1 MTDNTRAIPRSILYT
16 PALSLNRVV
25 KALTYD
31 ADVHLIDLED
41 SVPGPSKA
49 QGRIICRTALDNAPL
64 SANIAVRINALG
76 TVDALH
82 DLVML
87 CGGGTAP
94 GFIVMSMV
102 RSPAE
107 VVFLRETF
115 ASAGKS
121 PEIYLTIETVEA
133 ITDLDDV
140 AAVADGLIF
149 GSADLAATLGVPI
162 TWSGMLAARQAMV
175 LASAR
180 HGIGC
185 IDTANYRLS
194 EPEVLAN
201 EIQNIRDLGF
211 HGKATVH
218 PSELEPI
225 NSALRP
231 NEGALLA
238 ARRITE
244 AVKAAQGGIALL
256 DGHMVGPPFA
266 RMAHTTLG
274 LGQAWAAR
282 FNRSNS

>member
-1 MTDNTRAIPRSILYT
+1 MTDITRAIPRSILYT

-25 KALTYD
+25 KALSYD

-41 SVPGPSKA
+41 SVPGPAKA
-49 QGRIICRTALDNAPL
+49 EGRVICRTALDNAPA

-76 TVDALH
+76 TIDALH
-82 DLVML
+82 DVVML
-87 CGGGTAP
+87 CSGSATP

-107 VVFLRETF
+107 VIFLRETF
-115 ASAGKS
+115 ASAGKY

-133 ITDLDDV
+133 ITDLDNV
-140 AAVADGLIF
+140 ASVADGLIF
-149 GSADLAATLGVPI
+149 GSADLAATLGVQI
-162 TWSGMLAARQAMV
+162 TWSGMLAARQTMV

-201 EIQNIRDLGF
+201 EIQNAKDLGF

-218 PSELEPI
+218 PSELELI
-225 NSALRP
+225 NTALRP
-231 NEGALLA
+231 NEEALLI
-238 ARRITE
+238 ARRITD
-244 AVKAAQGGIALL
+244 AVQAAEGGIALL

-266 RMAHTTLG
+266 RMARTTLG
-274 LGQAWAAR
+274 LGKAWAAR
-282 FNRSNS
+282 FDRSNP

>member
-1 MTDNTRAIPRSILYT
+1 MTDIVRAIPRSILYT
-16 PALSLNRVV
+16 PALSLNKIV
-25 KALTYD
+25 KALSYD

-41 SVPGPSKA
+41 SVPGPDKA
-49 QGRIICRTALDNAPL
+49 EARIICRTALDNTPL
-64 SANIAVRINALG
+64 SANTAVRINTLG
-76 TVDALH
+76 TIDALH

-87 CGGGTAP
+87 CSAQTTP
-94 GFIVMSMV
+94 SFIVMSMV
-102 RSPAE
+102 RNANE
-107 VVFLRETF
+107 VILLREIF
-115 ASAGKS
+115 ASAGKC

-133 ITDLDDV
+133 ITELDNI

-194 EPEVLAN
+194 EPDVLAN
-201 EIQNIRDLGF
+201 EIQCAKDLGF

-218 PSELEPI
+218 PMELAQI

-231 NEGALLA
+231 SKSTLLT
-238 ARRITE
+238 ARRISD
-244 AVKAAQGGIALL
+244 AVNAAQGGIALL
-256 DGHMVGPPFA
+256 DGQMVGPPFA
-266 RMAHTTLG
+266 RLARKTL
-274 LGQAWAAR
+274 QADEAWITR
-282 FNRSNS
+282 FSRRKA